1 MSSPLT
7 PTAPASQNI
16 QTGQPD
22 GYPNG
27 YLDGYLDGI
36 GSDAER
42 VQLALAAG
50 AIIGTW
56 FWHLPS
62 DCFTI
67 DEQFAVSFGMPPQG
81 PRHGLPLQQVI
92 ETVHPDDRPGL
103 IEAINAAI
111 ARGGAYAYQYRVR
124 RADGHYHWIEANG
137 RVELDE
143 HGKPWRFP
151 GVLLDIGHRRA
162 IEAERDRA
170 TAMLR
175 ALTDS
180 LEQRVS
186 EAIAEREQV
195 EADLRQAQKMEA
207 VGQLTGGLAHDFNNL
222 LAGISGSLEL
232 LRIRLRQGRVD
243 ELPRYIDTAQDATR
257 RAASLT
263 HRLLAFSRRQTLD
276 PKPTDVNR
284 LVQGLE
290 ELINRSVGPQ
300 IEVAYQP
307 EAGLWPALVDPNQL
321 ETALLNLCI
330 NARDAMPGGGTLRIT
345 GSNLSLEAGPALDI
359 GVAPGHYLALS
370 VADTGTGMPPE
381 VVCRAFDPFY
391 TTKPMG
397 QGTGLGLSM
406 VYGFVRQSGG
416 QVRIQ
421 SQVGQGTTM
430 TLYLPRHAGAVDAGT
445 GALCSLAAPPIEGLC
460 RVLLVDDEPA
470 VRAVLAESLADA
482 GFSVAQA
489 GDGAAGLAVLQSPL
503 PLDLLITDVGLP
515 GGMNGRQLADAGRVL
530 RPGLRTLF
538 ITGYAEQAVMAAG
551 GLEEGMALMT
561 KPFELHQLAE
571 RARQMVEG
579 L

>member
-1 MSSPLT
+1 MSIFST
-7 PTAPASQNI
+7 QAASAPDAA
-16 QTGQPD
+16 PD
-22 GYPNG
+22 GFQ
-27 YLDGYLDGI
+27 DGT

-62 DCFTI
+62 DSFTI
-67 DEQFAVSFGMPPQG
+67 DEQFAASFGMPPG
-81 PRHGLPLQQVI
+81 GLRHGLPLAQVI

-111 ARGGAYAYQYRVR
+111 ARGGSYAYQYRVR
-124 RADGHYHWIEANG
+124 RADDCYHWIEANG
-137 RVELDE
+137 RVEFDE
-143 HGKPWRFP
+143 QGNPWRFP
-151 GVLLDIGHRRA
+151 GVLLDIEHRRT

-186 EAIAEREQV
+186 AAIAERERA

-232 LRIRLRQGRVD
+232 LQARLSQGRLA
-243 ELPRYIDTAQDATR
+243 ELPRYIETAQDATR

-284 LVQGLE
+284 LVQGLQ

-307 EAGLWPALVDPNQL
+307 DAGLWQALVDPNQL

-330 NARDAMPGGGTLRIT
+330 NARDAMPGGGTLRIA
-345 GSNLSLEAGPALDI
+345 GANQSLEEGPALDI
-359 GVAPGHYLALS
+359 GLAAGHYLALS
-370 VADTGTGMPPE
+370 VADTGTGMTPD
-381 VVCRAFDPFY
+381 VLCRAFDPFY
-391 TTKPMG
+391 TTKPIG

-416 QVRIQ
+416 QVRIH
-421 SQVGQGTTM
+421 SEVGQGTTM
-430 TLYLPRHAGAVDAGT
+430 TLYLPRHVGVDPAAT
-445 GALCSLAAPPIEGLC
+445 AADSLPPSPSMEGRV
-460 RVLLVDDEPA
+460 RVLVVDDEPA
-470 VRAVLAESLADA
+470 LRTLLTDSLADA
-482 GFSVAQA
+482 GFSVTQA
-489 GDGAAGLAVLQSPL
+489 ADGATGLAILQGPM

-551 GLEEGMALMT
+551 SLEEGMALMT
-561 KPFELHQLAE
+561 KPFELRQLAE
-571 RARQMVEG
+571 RARQMVQAK
-579 L
+579 